1 MNVQILRGLTQQC
14 QPSLE
19 ELKKTLK
26 GAVSMDHNLKDR
38 GETIDI
44 LEYIQKMEDWP
55 PEQQF

>member
-44 LEYIQKMEDWP
+44 LEYIQKMED
-55 PEQQF
+55 